1 MHRHYRMALV
11 PLAQGIQG
19 NERADHLAQVGRPSS
34 PLYDKCQPGT
44 MVRPIN
50 IDLLHPSPAR
60 AGQITG
66 FGTPLG
72 AQGLCEDVL
81 TPDPTRAHHSIGVRD
96 QGMAGASPLHALNL
110 ISPMTPMPGMLLDF
124 DYDIESPARI
134 LQF

>member
-1 MHRHYRMALV
+1 MRE
-11 PLAQGIQG
+11 P
-19 NERADHLAQVGRPSS
+19 NHLAEVGRLSS

-44 MVRPIN
+44 VVRPIN

-60 AGQITG
+60 AGHITG

-72 AQGLCEDVL
+72 VQIQCEDVL

-96 QGMAGASPLHALNL
+96 LGMSGVSPQHAHNL

-124 DYDIESPARI
+124 DTDIESPARI